1 MPPKLSCPCIQCKK
15 NVVKAYAVGCASCG
29 QWVHKEC
36 EELSDEIFNILAKKT
51 GGIKWHCQSCEA
63 STARLE
69 AAIKSVEIHLNTVE
83 ERMGATEEK
92 TKLVEAKADNA
103 VLVAEQ
109 AGRAAAGVKEDVTR
123 IVFEELSER
132 EDKKHNIILHN
143 VGESASPNLVDTKKW
158 DEDSFNNVT
167 AAMGVNL
174 TFQESASFSRRLGAG
189 GGERARPLLIGLKKE
204 EYKVAI
210 LSCASKLATSRLSS
224 VSVVPDLTKKQRE
237 MDEEVRREA
246 DRRNREELTD
256 DDRSKN
262 LRWVAV
268 GRKGARKII
277 KKVFTERVPNSHLP
291 NSTRPTSGSNS
302 IIISQNRKRQASG
315 DQPRVAKKK
324 QKKKTAG
331 GEVQPAVED
340 QLAENAQQESEEEYL
355 EVEESEVEEDEME
368 EENI

>member
-1 MPPKLSCPCIQCKK
+1 MPPKLSCPCIRCKK
-15 NVVKAYAVGCASCG
+15 NVVKAYAVGCATCG

-69 AAIKSVEIHLNTVE
+69 AAIKSVEIRLNTVE

-291 NSTRPTSGSNS
+291 NSTRPTSGSNNT
-302 IIISQNRKRQASG
+302 IIGLTRKRPATS
-315 DQPRVAKKK
+315 PTNETTRLAKKK
-324 QKKKTAG
+324 QG
-331 GEVQPAVED
+331 QVGAVTED
-340 QLAENAQQESEEEYL
+340 Q
-355 EVEESEVEEDEME
+355 EEDEAEVGE
-368 EENI
+368 EEEEETDEARL

>member
-1 MPPKLSCPCIQCKK
+1 M
-15 NVVKAYAVGCASCG
+15 
-29 QWVHKEC
+29 
-36 EELSDEIFNILAKKT
+36 
-51 GGIKWHCQSCEA
+51 
-63 STARLE
+63 
-69 AAIKSVEIHLNTVE
+69 
-83 ERMGATEEK
+83 
-92 TKLVEAKADNA
+92 
-103 VLVAEQ
+103 
-109 AGRAAAGVKEDVTR
+109 
-123 IVFEELSER
+123 
-132 EDKKHNIILHN
+132 
-143 VGESASPNLVDTKKW
+143 
-158 DEDSFNNVT
+158 
-167 AAMGVNL
+167 
-174 TFQESASFSRRLGAG
+174 
-189 GGERARPLLIGLKKE
+189 
-204 EYKVAI
+204 AI

-291 NSTRPTSGSNS
+291 NSHLPNSTRPTSGSNS
-302 IIISQNRKRQASG
+302 IIISQNRKQQASG